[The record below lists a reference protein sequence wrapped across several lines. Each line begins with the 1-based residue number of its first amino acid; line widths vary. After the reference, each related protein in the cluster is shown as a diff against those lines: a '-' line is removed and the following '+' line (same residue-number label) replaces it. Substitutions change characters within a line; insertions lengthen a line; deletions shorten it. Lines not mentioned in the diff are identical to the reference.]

1 LRRAEILLCVF
12 FIYSSLIA
20 ALRPVSGAVR
30 ARTLI
35 VNAAVIAAVFAV
47 ARLEQTRLIG
57 HVRDWYP
64 APLIL
69 LAFREMGWMAL
80 PHASTAFEDY
90 WVVWDRRLLDEWG
103 LRALIESLGPALPN
117 LLELSYLLVYAVP
130 FAMIAAFY
138 LERRRDRID
147 DAFVV
152 LLAAAL
158 GSYALYPWFPSEP
171 PRTVFPGADP
181 PPMSL
186 LRRINL
192 AIVGRYGIHT
202 SVFPSGH
209 SAAAFGAAF
218 AAMKFMPEKVW
229 PGRIF
234 LLLAV
239 LIAVAT
245 VYGRYHFA
253 VDAVAGLAIALAAL
267 GLASV
272 WRRS

>member
-1 LRRAEILLCVF
+1 LRRAEILLCAF
-12 FIYSSLIA
+12 FTYASLIA
-20 ALRPVSGAVR
+20 ALRPVGTPLRV
-30 ARTLI
+30 RTLL
-35 VNAAVIAAVFAV
+35 VNAAVITAIFAL
-47 ARLEQTRLIG
+47 ARIRQTAFAG
-57 HVRDWYP
+57 HLRDWYP
-64 APLIL
+64 VPLIL

-90 WVVWDRRLLDEWG
+90 WVVWDRRLLDGWG
-103 LRALIESLGPALPN
+103 LRAAIESLGPVLPN

-130 FAMIAAFY
+130 AAIVAAFY
-138 LERRRDRID
+138 VENRRDRID
-147 DAFVV
+147 DAYVV
-152 LLAAAL
+152 LLAATL

-171 PRTVFPGADP
+171 PRTVFPGADLP
-181 PPMSL
+181 AASL
-186 LRRINL
+186 VRKLNL

-218 AAMKFMPEKVW
+218 AAMEFMPEKAW
-229 PGRIF
+229 TGRGF

-253 VDAVAGLAIALAAL
+253 VDTVAGLGMALAAL
-267 GLASV
+267 GLARA
-272 WRRS
+272 WRR